1 MNLTLLVVMR
11 KKEGEEKKEIL
22 KIIQACIG
30 HAHPMFI
37 YMIDQAKERE

>member
-11 KKEGEEKKEIL
+11 KKKEREKKIL
-22 KIIQACIG
+22 KIIQACIV
-30 HAHPMFI
+30 HAHLMFI